1 MYISTYAPQ
10 ERGEVWTGRLWRGAW
25 GWWLWP
31 LGWSWQALATSLLSS
46 SSEVA
51 QLSSTPPYY
60 PFWPPSSP
68 HTPPPPL
75 PNPKPPNCLPIL
87 CHAQCTLLSFPP
99 HSSASSFSSFS
110 LSIFSLSHLMSL
122 RPVSFVLACIRS
134 ACNWTLSTCIAY
146 PERMRHM
153 QGCAEGCRAQPLSW

>member
-68 HTPPPPL
+68 HTPPPPPQPQTPKL
-75 PNPKPPNCLPIL
+75 PS
-87 CHAQCTLLSFPP
+87 H
-99 HSSASSFSSFS
+99 S
-110 LSIFSLSHLMSL
+110 LSCTMYPTELSSSLLCFFFQLVFTLNFSLSHLMSL
-122 RPVSFVLACIRS
+122 RPVSFVLACIHS